1 MTGLP
6 YKKQKQTQTQTQTNK
21 QTNKPGTGNSGTD
34 AFLGQHF
41 KTNLLVPSTINNGRV
56 YGWGGAHQDHPTRG
70 LLIQIEGLQ
79 EPGSKQCEA
88 HRVVRTVTNEGENI
102 PYKGAAI
109 TRFQLIVAL

>member
-1 MTGLP
+1 MGRSP
-6 YKKQKQTQTQTQTNK
+6 
-21 QTNKPGTGNSGTD
+21 SG
-34 AFLGQHF
+34 
-41 KTNLLVPSTINNGRV
+41 S
-56 YGWGGAHQDHPTRG
+56 PTRG